1 MPSLGRV
8 LLLAGAGLAAG
19 APWAWAWTPQTQL
32 AIAERAALLAPPDL
46 RAQIAKHP
54 REFRRGALEAFQ
66 DPDPLRH
73 SRDAG
78 DDRGGGSL
86 DSAIADEAARA
97 VAVIEAH
104 RPFAE
109 IVYQLGRLAH
119 YVADASNPLNASSA
133 DPQEA
138 SYFADFLKY
147 AEHAMPRF
155 AVVFYGL
162 DGRLNRA
169 SDLRP
174 LAGAALQ
181 RSRALYPRIGAE
193 YRRVGRV
200 AGVQL
205 FDDRSTAFA
214 LAAISFSH
222 AVSDSANAFRY
233 VWLRAGGA
241 DPRALPVAGERRL
254 VLLEPVQTAASAGG
268 GNARPLSN
276 RVQ

>member
-1 MPSLGRV
+1 MPYLGRV
-8 LLLAGAGLAAG
+8 LLLAGASLAAG
-19 APWAWAWTPQTQL
+19 AHWAWAWTPRTQL
-32 AIAERAALLAPPDL
+32 AIAERAAELAPPDL
-46 RAQIAKHP
+46 RAQIVKHP
-54 REFRRGALEAFQ
+54 REFRRGALGAFS
-66 DPDPLRH
+66 DPDPQRH
-73 SRDAG
+73 ARDADG
-78 DDRGGGSL
+78 YGTL
-86 DSAIADEAARA
+86 DAVIAEEAAG
-97 VAVIEAH
+97 VVSLIQGH

-119 YVADASNPLNASSA
+119 FVADASNPLNASSG

-138 SYFADFLKY
+138 SYFADFLQY

-169 SDLRP
+169 PDLRP

-181 RSRALYPRIGAE
+181 RSRALYPRVGAE

-200 AGVQL
+200 AGTQF

-214 LAAISFSH
+214 VAAISFSH
-222 AVSDSANAFRY
+222 AVSDTANAFRY

-241 DPRALPVAGERRL
+241 DPRALPAAAERRL
-254 VLLEPVQTAASAGG
+254 VLLEPAPAPAPAATGATSSILI
-268 GNARPLSN
+268 RFD
-276 RVQ
+276 

>member
-19 APWAWAWTPQTQL
+19 AQWSWAWTPQTQL

-54 REFRRGALEAFQ
+54 REFRRGALEAFS
-66 DPDPLRH
+66 DPDPWRH
-73 SRDAG
+73 SRDADG
-78 DDRGGGSL
+78 AGSL

-109 IVYQLGRLAH
+109 VVYQLGRLAH

-162 DGRLNRA
+162 DGRLSRA

-200 AGVQL
+200 GGVQL

-241 DPRALPVAGERRL
+241 DPRALPVAGESRL
-254 VLLEPVQTAASAGG
+254 VLLEPVQTAASTSGG
-268 GNARPLSN
+268 ASGQVVN
-276 RVQ
+276 R